1 MGRCRVTW
9 VDSGN
14 SHNYRVGSAGKYD
27 LCNAPVTSS
36 CTAGTSCSA
45 HFLSSVVYK
54 DQRYATLDA
63 GDPFGIGVDC
73 QDYWLAV
80 PPGWEL
86 ALPNADSIAVAAAY
100 TWGTHLLVYA
110 DGTQIYTAHSDYYS
124 SRGQPR
130 EWFCCYD
137 GQTALGTS
145 DIGFEVNACA
155 RRVLLRACPAGESEV
170 LPVSNPLCCSL

>member
-1 MGRCRVTW
+1 MRLRLRVAQR
-9 VDSGN
+9 G
-14 SHNYRVGSAGKYD
+14 HRVRHIFSA
-27 LCNAPVTSS
+27 LW
-36 CTAGTSCSA
+36 CTGTSA
-45 HFLSSVVYK
+45 MPH
-54 DQRYATLDA
+54 A
-63 GDPFGIGVDC
+63 GDPFGIGVNC

-110 DGTQIYTAHSDYYS
+110 DGTQIYTGHSDYYS
-124 SRGQPR
+124 SRGQTR
-130 EWFCCYD
+130 EWICCSD
-137 GQTALGTS
+137 GPTALGTS
-145 DIGFEVNACA
+145 DIGFKANACA